1 MRLGKRLL
9 RARPS
14 RAAAAWLIAA
24 YARFLAATVRWRVLR
39 KDVPDRMLA
48 EGRPVICAF
57 WHGRLLL
64 MPFARPNEVPVD
76 VLISGHAD
84 GRLIAGAA
92 RRLGL
97 GTVTGSSRRG
107 GVAAFRGLLRALA
120 AGRSV
125 AITPDG
131 PRGPRMRAGG
141 AVIDLARLSGAAI
154 VPVGVAVSRRW
165 IAPSWDR
172 FVVPLPFARGVRVWG
187 EPITVPR
194 AADRTMTETLR
205 AELEARLNALSADA
219 DRLAGR
225 AAIEPAPPLPRPRPA

>member
-1 MRLGKRLL
+1 V
-9 RARPS
+9 
-14 RAAAAWLIAA
+14 RAAAGGAIAA
-24 YARFLAATVRWRVLR
+24 YARLLGATVRWRVLR
-39 KDVPDRMLA
+39 GDVPDRVLA

-64 MPFARPNEVPVD
+64 MPSARPAGFPAD
-76 VLISGHAD
+76 VLVSGHAD
-84 GRLIAGAA
+84 GRLIGVAA
-92 RRLGL
+92 RRLGI

-107 GVAAFRGLLRALA
+107 GLGALRGLLRALA

-141 AVIDLARLSGAAI
+141 AVIGLARLSGAAI

-187 EPITVPR
+187 EPLLVPR
-194 AADRTMTETLR
+194 GANRRTTEALR
-205 AELEARLNALSADA
+205 AELEDRLNALSAEA

-225 AAIEPAPPLPRPRPA
+225 PAIEPAPRPRPRPA